1 MRDIDYTRG
10 RLFTKKR
17 RKRITDVRVLEDLE
31 DREERNVVTP
41 VINPSGTISFSF
53 NFDDNDPVSAKVKK
67 NKTVLRKRV
76 KTPSTNLRLTQK
88 FPRINAQ
95 YFEQAYGT
103 ECIRCGNKL
112 PDLRALN
119 KSREPEELCKECKK
133 LFPPKP
139 TISRLMFIDNTG
151 GVNKIISVIDR
162 NKPLVLKRKKREEVM
177 KWYGSL
183 KAIAKE
189 EHEDYINWV
198 RVKGYTDSIN
208 IVRRT

>member
-1 MRDIDYTRG
+1 MQGIDYTRG

-17 RKRITDVRVLEDLE
+17 RKRITDVRVLA
-31 DREERNVVTP
+31 DREERNLFTQVV
-41 VINPSGTISFSF
+41 NPSGTISFSF
-53 NFDDNDPVSAKVKK
+53 NFDGNDPVSVKVKK
-67 NKTVLRKRV
+67 NKIVLRKRV

-103 ECIRCGNKL
+103 ECIRCGRRVS
-112 PDLRALN
+112 DLRALGGQI
-119 KSREPEELCKECKK
+119 EELCRECKK

-151 GVNKIISVIDR
+151 GISKTINVIGK
-162 NKPLVLKRKKREEVM
+162 NNPLVFKRKKREEIK

-183 KAIAKE
+183 KAIAQE
-189 EHEDYINWV
+189 EHNSYTDWV
-198 RVKGYTDSIN
+198 RRKGYTESIN

>member
-1 MRDIDYTRG
+1 MQDIDYTRG

-17 RKRITDVRVLEDLE
+17 RKRITDVRVLED
-31 DREERNVVTP
+31 REERNVVTP
-41 VINPSGTISFSF
+41 VVDPSGTISFSF
-53 NFDDNDPVSAKVKK
+53 NFDGNDPVSVKVKK
-67 NKTVLRKRV
+67 TKLELRKRV
-76 KTPSTNLRLTQK
+76 KTPPTNLRLTQK

-103 ECIRCGNKL
+103 ECIRCGRRVS
-112 PDLRALN
+112 DLRALGGQI
-119 KSREPEELCKECKK
+119 EELCKECKK

>member
-1 MRDIDYTRG
+1 MQDIDYTRG

-17 RKRITDVRVLEDLE
+17 RKRITDVRVLED
-31 DREERNVVTP
+31 REERNVVTP
-41 VINPSGTISFSF
+41 VVDPSGTISFSF
-53 NFDDNDPVSAKVKK
+53 NFDGNDPVSVKVKK
-67 NKTVLRKRV
+67 TKLELRKRV

-103 ECIRCGNKL
+103 ECIRCGRRVS
-112 PDLRALN
+112 DLRALGGQI
-119 KSREPEELCKECKK
+119 EELCRECKK

>member
-1 MRDIDYTRG
+1 MQGIDYTRG

-17 RKRITDVRVLEDLE
+17 RKRITDVRVLA

-53 NFDDNDPVSAKVKK
+53 DFDGNDPVSVKVKK

-103 ECIRCGNKL
+103 ECIRCGRRVS
-112 PDLRALN
+112 DLRALGGQI
-119 KSREPEELCKECKK
+119 EELCRECKK
-133 LFPPKP
+133 MFPSKP
-139 TISRLMFIDNTG
+139 TVSRLMLIDK
-151 GVNKIISVIDR
+151 NKS
-162 NKPLVLKRKKREEVM
+162 LVFKRKKREEV
-177 KWYGSL
+177 KKLYGSL
-183 KAIAKE
+183 KAIAQE
-189 EHEDYINWV
+189 EHNSYTEWV
-198 RVKGYTDSIN
+198 RRNGYTDSIN

>member
-1 MRDIDYTRG
+1 MQDIDYTRG
-10 RLFTKKR
+10 RLFTKKTR
-17 RKRITDVRVLEDLE
+17 PRITDVRVLA

-53 NFDDNDPVSAKVKK
+53 NFDGNDPVSVRVKK

-76 KTPSTNLRLTQK
+76 KTPPTNLRLTQK

-103 ECIRCGNKL
+103 ECIRCGRTL
-112 PDLRALN
+112 PDLSALGR
-119 KSREPEELCKECKK
+119 KKEPEELCKGCKK

-139 TISRLMFIDNTG
+139 TISRLMLIDNTG
-151 GVNKIISVIDR
+151 GVSKIINVIDK
-162 NKPLVLKRKKREEVM
+162 NKSLVFKRKKREEVK

-183 KAIAKE
+183 KAIAQE
-189 EHEDYINWV
+189 EHNSYTEWV
-198 RVKGYTDSIN
+198 RRNGYTDSIN

>member
-1 MRDIDYTRG
+1 MQGIDYTRG
-10 RLFTKKR
+10 RLFTKKTR
-17 RKRITDVRVLEDLE
+17 PHITDVRVLA

-53 NFDDNDPVSAKVKK
+53 NFDGNDPVSVKVKK

-103 ECIRCGNKL
+103 ECIRCGRTL
-112 PDLRALN
+112 PDLSVLGR
-119 KSREPEELCKECKK
+119 KKEPEELCKGCKK

-139 TISRLMFIDNTG
+139 TISRLMLIDNTG
-151 GVNKIISVIDR
+151 GVSKIINVIDK
-162 NKPLVLKRKKREEVM
+162 NKSLVFKRKKREEVK

-183 KAIAKE
+183 KAIAQE
-189 EHEDYINWV
+189 EHNSYTEWV
-198 RVKGYTDSIN
+198 RRNGYTDSIN

>member
-1 MRDIDYTRG
+1 MQDIDYTRG

-17 RKRITDVRVLEDLE
+17 RKRITDVRVLED
-31 DREERNVVTP
+31 REERNVVTP
-41 VINPSGTISFSF
+41 VVDPSGTISFSF
-53 NFDDNDPVSAKVKK
+53 NFDGNDPVSVKVKK
-67 NKTVLRKRV
+67 TKLELRKKV

-95 YFEQAYGT
+95 YSEQAYGT
-103 ECIRCGNKL
+103 ECIRCGRRVS
-112 PDLRALN
+112 DLRALGGQI
-119 KSREPEELCKECKK
+119 EELCKECKK

>member
-1 MRDIDYTRG
+1 MQGIDYTRG

-17 RKRITDVRVLEDLE
+17 RKRITDVRVLAA
-31 DREERNVVTP
+31 REERNAVTQVV
-41 VINPSGTISFSF
+41 NSSGAISFSF
-53 NFDDNDPVSAKVKK
+53 NFDGNDPVGVKVKK
-67 NKTVLRKRV
+67 NKIVLRKRV

-103 ECIRCGNKL
+103 ECIRCGRRVS
-112 PDLRALN
+112 DLRALG
-119 KSREPEELCKECKK
+119 KIEELCRECKK
-133 LFPPKP
+133 MFPSKP

-189 EHEDYINWV
+189 EHNDYINWV
-198 RVKGYTDSIN
+198 RIKGYTDSIN

>member
-1 MRDIDYTRG
+1 MQGIDYTRG

-17 RKRITDVRVLEDLE
+17 RKRITDVRVLA

-53 NFDDNDPVSAKVKK
+53 NFDGNDPII
-67 NKTVLRKRV
+67 LRKRV
-76 KTPSTNLRLTQK
+76 KITQTKLRLTPK
-88 FPRINAQ
+88 SPRKGVN
-95 YFEQAYGT
+95 YYELNYGT
-103 ECIRCGNKL
+103 ECIRCGRTL
-112 PDLRALN
+112 PDLSVLN
-119 KSREPEELCKECKK
+119 RKKEPEELCKGCKK

-151 GVNKIISVIDR
+151 GVSKIVNVIDK
-162 NKPLVLKRKKREEVM
+162 NKPLVFKRKKREEVK

-183 KAIAKE
+183 KAIAQE
-189 EHEDYINWV
+189 EHNSYTDWV
-198 RVKGYTDSIN
+198 RRKGYTESIN